1 MKMFSTSRKLVHGEE
16 IEMKIK
22 KNMLT
27 KFIIATFVFSGAC
40 FINTQDAKADTTL
53 TTTKGITI
61 KTSELKT
68 TKVIKAPS
76 DSTVASDNDDI
87 ASRGAVSKGNEVV
100 SYAYKF
106 LGKPYV
112 YGATGPN
119 AFDCSGLTQ
128 YVYNKFGVNISR
140 TTYTQVNEGTKVNK
154 DDLKAGDLVFFN
166 TEGSISHV
174 GIYIGSGEFI
184 HAPRS
189 GKPVMVSSL
198 SDGYYSKKYA
208 TARRIFN

>member
-1 MKMFSTSRKLVHGEE
+1 
-16 IEMKIK
+16 MKIK
-22 KNMLT
+22 NNMLT
-27 KFIIATFVFSGAC
+27 KCIIAAFVFSGA
-40 FINTQDAKADTTL
+40 FFLNTQNANADTTL
-53 TTTKGITI
+53 TSTKGITL

-76 DSTVASDNDDI
+76 DIASDSGST
-87 ASRGAVSKGNEVV
+87 ASRGAISKGNEVV
-100 SYAYKF
+100 NYASKF

-128 YVYNKFGVNISR
+128 YVYNKFGIGLSR
-140 TTYTQVNEGTKVNK
+140 TTYTQVEEGTKVK
-154 DDLKAGDLVFFN
+154 RSDLKAGDLVFFN

-174 GIYIGSGEFI
+174 GIYIGDGEFI
-184 HAPRS
+184 HAPRT

-198 SDGYYSKKYA
+198 SDGYYSEKYA
-208 TARRIFN
+208 TARRIFD

>member
-1 MKMFSTSRKLVHGEE
+1 MKN
-16 IEMKIK
+16 K
-22 KNMLT
+22 KYVL
-27 KFIIATFVFSGAC
+27 KKCIITAFVFLGFC
-40 FINTQDAKADTTL
+40 FINTQNAKADTTL
-53 TTTKGITI
+53 TTSKGITL

-68 TKVIKAPS
+68 TKVIQAPS
-76 DSTVASDNDDI
+76 DSGVTSDNNDKI
-87 ASRGAVSKGNEVV
+87 SRGTISKGTEVV
-100 SYAYKF
+100 NYAYKF

-112 YGATGPN
+112 YGAAGPN

-128 YVYNKFGVNISR
+128 FIYNKFGVDISR
-140 TTYTQVNEGTKVNK
+140 TTYTQVNEGIKVNRNE
-154 DDLKAGDLVFFN
+154 LRAGDLVFFN

-174 GIYIGSGEFI
+174 GIYIGNGEFI

-198 SDGYYSKKYA
+198 SDGYYSQKYA

>member
-1 MKMFSTSRKLVHGEE
+1 MRN
-16 IEMKIK
+16 K

-27 KFIIATFVFSGAC
+27 KCIIATFVFAGAC
-40 FINTQDAKADTTL
+40 LINTQNANADTTL
-53 TTTKGITI
+53 TPNKGITL

-76 DSTVASDNDDI
+76 DTATTSDSGDT
-87 ASRGAVSKGNEVV
+87 ASRGAVSKGTEIAN
-100 SYAYKF
+100 YAYRF

-119 AFDCSGLTQ
+119 SFDCSGLTQ
-128 YVYNKFGVNISR
+128 YVYHKFGVEISR
-140 TTYTQVNEGTKVNK
+140 TTYTQVGEGTKVNRS
-154 DDLKAGDLVFFN
+154 DLRAGDLVFFN

-174 GIYIGSGEFI
+174 GIYVGNGEFI
-184 HAPRS
+184 HAPRT

-198 SDGYYSKKYA
+198 SDGYYSQKYS
-208 TARRIFN
+208 TARRIFK

>member
-1 MKMFSTSRKLVHGEE
+1 
-16 IEMKIK
+16 MKIK
-22 KNMLT
+22 NNMLT
-27 KFIIATFVFSGAC
+27 KCIIAAFVFSGA
-40 FINTQDAKADTTL
+40 FFLNTQNANADTTL
-53 TTTKGITI
+53 TSTKGITL

-76 DSTVASDNDDI
+76 DATSDSGST
-87 ASRGAVSKGNEVV
+87 ASRGAMSKGNEVV
-100 SYAYKF
+100 NYASKF

-128 YVYNKFGVNISR
+128 YVYNKFGIGLSR
-140 TTYTQVNEGTKVNK
+140 TTYTQVEEGTKVK
-154 DDLKAGDLVFFN
+154 RSDLKAGDLVFFN

-174 GIYIGSGEFI
+174 GIYIGDGEFI
-184 HAPRS
+184 HAPRT

-198 SDGYYSKKYA
+198 SDGYYSEKYA
-208 TARRIFN
+208 TARRIFD

>member
-1 MKMFSTSRKLVHGEE
+1 MKN
-16 IEMKIK
+16 K
-22 KNMLT
+22 KYVLKKCMIT
-27 KFIIATFVFSGAC
+27 AFVFLGFC
-40 FINTQDAKADTTL
+40 FINTQNAKADTTL
-53 TTTKGITI
+53 TTSKGITL

-68 TKVIKAPS
+68 TKVIQAPS
-76 DSTVASDNDDI
+76 DSGVTSGDNDKV
-87 ASRGAVSKGNEVV
+87 SRGAISKGTEVV
-100 SYAYKF
+100 NYAYKF

-112 YGATGPN
+112 YGAAGPN

-128 YVYNKFGVNISR
+128 FIYNKFGVNISR
-140 TTYTQVNEGTKVNK
+140 TTYTQVNEGIKVNK
-154 DDLKAGDLVFFN
+154 NELRAGDLVFFN

-174 GIYIGSGEFI
+174 GIYIGNGEFI

-198 SDGYYSKKYA
+198 SDGYYSQRYA

>member
-1 MKMFSTSRKLVHGEE
+1 MKN
-16 IEMKIK
+16 K
-22 KNMLT
+22 KYVLKKCMIT
-27 KFIIATFVFSGAC
+27 AFVFLGFC
-40 FINTQDAKADTTL
+40 FINTQNAKADTTL
-53 TTTKGITI
+53 TTSKGITL

-68 TKVIKAPS
+68 AKVIQAPS
-76 DSTVASDNDDI
+76 DSGVTSDDKV
-87 ASRGAVSKGNEVV
+87 SRGAISKGTEVV
-100 SYAYKF
+100 NYAYKF

-112 YGATGPN
+112 YGAAGPN

-128 YVYNKFGVNISR
+128 FIYNKFGVNISR
-140 TTYTQVNEGTKVNK
+140 TTYTQVNEGIKVNK
-154 DDLKAGDLVFFN
+154 NELRAGDLVFFN

-174 GIYIGSGEFI
+174 GIYIGNGEFI

-198 SDGYYSKKYA
+198 SDGYYSQRYA

>member
-1 MKMFSTSRKLVHGEE
+1 MRN
-16 IEMKIK
+16 K

-27 KFIIATFVFSGAC
+27 KCIIATFIFLGVC
-40 FINTQDAKADTTL
+40 FINTQNAKADTTL
-53 TTTKGITI
+53 TANKGITL

-76 DSTVASDNDDI
+76 DENVSSSNTDSV
-87 ASRGAVSKGNEVV
+87 SRGTISKGSEVV
-100 SYAYKF
+100 NYAYKF

-112 YGATGPN
+112 YGANGPN

-128 YVYNKFGVNISR
+128 YVYNKFGVGLSR
-140 TTYTQVNEGTKVNK
+140 TTYSQVNEGIKVNRN
-154 DDLKAGDLVFFN
+154 DLRPGDLVFFN

-174 GIYIGSGEFI
+174 GIYIGGGEFI
-184 HAPRS
+184 HAPRT

-198 SDGYYSKKYA
+198 SDGYYAEKYA

>member
-1 MKMFSTSRKLVHGEE
+1 MRN
-16 IEMKIK
+16 K

-27 KFIIATFVFSGAC
+27 KCIIATFVFAGVC
-40 FINTQDAKADTTL
+40 FINTQNANADTTL
-53 TTTKGITI
+53 TPNKGITL

-76 DSTVASDNDDI
+76 DTSNSVENV
-87 ASRGAVSKGNEVV
+87 SRGAVSQGTEVAN
-100 SYAYKF
+100 YAYKF

-128 YVYNKFGVNISR
+128 YVYNKFGVDISR
-140 TTYTQVNEGTKVNK
+140 TTYTQVGEGTKVNRS
-154 DDLKAGDLVFFN
+154 DLKAGDLVFFN
-166 TEGSISHV
+166 TEGSTSHV
-174 GIYIGSGEFI
+174 GIYVGNGQFI
-184 HAPRS
+184 HAPRT

-198 SDGYYSKKYA
+198 SDGYYSQKYS
-208 TARRIFN
+208 TARRIFK

>member
-1 MKMFSTSRKLVHGEE
+1 MRN
-16 IEMKIK
+16 K

-27 KFIIATFVFSGAC
+27 KCIIATFIFLGVC
-40 FINTQDAKADTTL
+40 FINTQNAKADTTL
-53 TTTKGITI
+53 TANKGITL

-76 DSTVASDNDDI
+76 DENVSSSNTDSV
-87 ASRGAVSKGNEVV
+87 SRGTISKGNEVV
-100 SYAYKF
+100 NYAYKF

-112 YGATGPN
+112 YGANGPN

-128 YVYNKFGVNISR
+128 YVYNKFGVGLSR
-140 TTYTQVNEGTKVNK
+140 TTYSQVNEGIKVNRN
-154 DDLKAGDLVFFN
+154 DLRPGDLVFFN

-174 GIYIGSGEFI
+174 GIYIGGGEFI
-184 HAPRS
+184 HAPRT

-198 SDGYYSKKYA
+198 SDGYYAEKYA

>member
-1 MKMFSTSRKLVHGEE
+1 MR
-16 IEMKIK
+16 IK
-22 KNMLT
+22 NNMLT
-27 KFIIATFVFSGAC
+27 KYIVAAFVFSGAC
-40 FINTQDAKADTTL
+40 LLNTQNANADTTL
-53 TTTKGITI
+53 TSTKGITL

-76 DSTVASDNDDI
+76 HIESDSANK

-100 SYAYKF
+100 NYASKF

-128 YVYNKFGVNISR
+128 YVYNKLGVGLSR
-140 TTYTQVNEGTKVNK
+140 TTYTQVEEGTKVKRN
-154 DDLKAGDLVFFN
+154 DLKAGDLIFFN

-174 GIYIGSGEFI
+174 GIYIGDGEFI
-184 HAPRS
+184 HAPRT

-198 SDGYYSKKYA
+198 SDGYYSARYA
-208 TARRIFN
+208 TARRILD

>member
-1 MKMFSTSRKLVHGEE
+1 MKN
-16 IEMKIK
+16 K
-22 KNMLT
+22 KYVLKKCMIT
-27 KFIIATFVFSGAC
+27 AFVFLGFC
-40 FINTQDAKADTTL
+40 FINTQNAKADTTL
-53 TTTKGITI
+53 TTSKGITL

-68 TKVIKAPS
+68 TKVIQAPS
-76 DSTVASDNDDI
+76 DSGVTSDDNDKV
-87 ASRGAVSKGNEVV
+87 SRGAISKGTEVV
-100 SYAYKF
+100 NYAYKF

-112 YGATGPN
+112 YGAAGPN

-128 YVYNKFGVNISR
+128 FIYNKFGVNISR
-140 TTYTQVNEGTKVNK
+140 TTYTQVNEGIKVNRNE
-154 DDLKAGDLVFFN
+154 LRAGDLVFFN

-174 GIYIGSGEFI
+174 GIYIGNGEFI

-198 SDGYYSKKYA
+198 SDGYYSQRYA